1 MPESD
6 PVKRIHI
13 WKPFTG
19 RPAGRPK
26 CRWEGDLRNDLKEM
40 KVMKWQNKYRTALNG
55 RILWRRPRM
64 YQSCSDIEEEEEE
77 EEGRRGG
84 RGEER
89 GGRGGEVEEEEGERV
104 GGGQREEK
112 RKKKKKKK
120 DVVVPYSR
128 SPLYQYK
135 SIKVNKTLTL

>member
-77 EEGRRGG
+77 EGRRGG

-112 RKKKKKKK
+112 RKKQKKKN
-120 DVVVPYSR
+120 VVVPYSR

-135 SIKVNKTLTL
+135 SVKVNKTLTL